1 MPDLPGLP
9 GFPDDQFATNHHAA
23 SDGFIEGDIQE
34 IIVTAV
40 HLGEASTI
48 CIVGNHQREQNIFI
62 KTVQTH
68 LFHIKHMGADQLIFT
83 LTDNARNGNSHSQ
96 HLVSFYLMFIQ
107 KIQQSNSQ
115 GPIPLN
121 CIIIYKR
128 KCLGGKDLSD
138 QIGDHHLHILSC
150 KADSDSEHQILLQS
164 QRSGPASACGFV
176 HSAFFQQSCLEQAV
190 CHI

>member
-96 HLVSFYLMFIQ
+96 HLVSFYLMLIQ
-107 KIQQSNSQ
+107 KIQKSNSQ
-115 GPIPLN
+115 CAIPFYF
-121 CIIIYKR
+121 IFIHK
-128 KCLGGKDLSD
+128 GKHLVCNHISH
-138 QIGDHHLHILSC
+138 QIGDHHLYIFPS
-150 KADSDSEHQILLQS
+150 KADSDPKHQILLQS
-164 QRSGPASACGFV
+164 QGSGTATTCGFI
-176 HSAFFQQSCLEQAV
+176 HSALFQQSRFEKAV